1 MKSELTTKPV
11 NLRNRDAKR
20 IYFEAFTKNE
30 RMPYPL
36 MIAMSKLW
44 HTDFLF
50 FYDEKTPV
58 GIIYLAKNRRL
69 VFVMFF
75 AVAQELRGRGYG
87 SAILQCV
94 KEKYRKRIIVSIEPC
109 DSNVSDID
117 IRKKRK
123 AFYLKNGYAVTGY
136 MMKLSGIEQEI
147 LISGGDFNRREFKAF
162 FALYSNG
169 TVWPKIWEHKNKEK
183 CNET

>member
-1 MKSELTTKPV
+1 MMSELTTKPV

-44 HTDFLF
+44 HTDFLI

-75 AVAQELRGRGYG
+75 A
-87 SAILQCV
+87 
-94 KEKYRKRIIVSIEPC
+94 
-109 DSNVSDID
+109 
-117 IRKKRK
+117 
-123 AFYLKNGYAVTGY
+123 
-136 MMKLSGIEQEI
+136 
-147 LISGGDFNRREFKAF
+147 
-162 FALYSNG
+162 LYSNG